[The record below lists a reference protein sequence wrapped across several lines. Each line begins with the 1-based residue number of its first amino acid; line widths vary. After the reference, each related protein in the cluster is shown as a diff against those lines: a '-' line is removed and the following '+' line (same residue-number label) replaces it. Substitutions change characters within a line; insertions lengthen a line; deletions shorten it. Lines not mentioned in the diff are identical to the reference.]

1 MRRFLLTLAILFA
14 AFSLRAQDDRYE
26 ALGAKLEEYFAA
38 LAGEPLEVQN
48 AECDFLISSCKDS
61 LVRQFVAL
69 KIYDHYLKSKIMG
82 EDGVAVHIA
91 DTWFIPGKVS
101 MHSDLDLL
109 NAKVFAEFNRDAL
122 VGSDAPVLTVFDPE
136 GQTVTIPFADAYTVL
151 YFYDTSCST
160 CRIETPRL
168 CRFLQETDFPLK
180 AVAFNTGMEEE
191 EWEAYRAASL
201 DVPGMVH
208 VWDPEIDSDYQRK
221 YGVLQTPRMF
231 LIGPDGK
238 VVGRGLD
245 TPALGLLIEKLS
257 GKESYVYGTREGTAL
272 YDKVFAGYG
281 DDFKPSDVLDVA
293 SYVADRTYGEGDVES
308 FKHMEGDLLYY
319 LSSQTGEPF
328 REGTRLFIDKYIT
341 GLPDVW
347 NTAEDTSKVVSLAL
361 IMKELLDRTPVG
373 SIVPDLKVHGEL
385 LRRPCLF
392 RKASK
397 KGIFALK
404 KADYLIFY
412 TEGCGHCSE
421 TIASARNRAASGS
434 RVLLID
440 MDELFTEF
448 PEEGRLLLDTFDLS
462 GLPFVMQL
470 GVGGTVLHRY
480 LDFGD

>member
-1 MRRFLLTLAILFA
+1 MKRLLLTLAALFA
-14 AFSLRAQDDRYE
+14 ALFLHAQDDRYE

-48 AECDFLISSCKDS
+48 AECDFLISSCQDS

-69 KIYDHYLKSKIMG
+69 KIYDHYLRSKIMG

-91 DTWFIPGKVS
+91 DTWFIPGKVA

-122 VGSDAPVLTVFDPE
+122 VGADAPVLHVPDAD
-136 GQTVTIPFADAYTVL
+136 GQTVTVPFAGSYTVL

-168 CRFLQETDFPLK
+168 CKFLRETEFPLK
-180 AVAFNTGMEEE
+180 AVAFNTGLEEE
-191 EWEAYRAASL
+191 EWEKYRAGSL
-201 DVPGMVH
+201 DVPGLVH

-238 VVGRGLD
+238 VIGRGLD
-245 TPALGLLIEKLS
+245 TPALILLVEKLS

-281 DDFKPSDVLDVA
+281 ADFKPSDVLDVA
-293 SYVADRTYGEGDVES
+293 AYVAERTYGEGDVES
-308 FKHMEGDLLYY
+308 FKHMEGDLLYF
-319 LSSQTGEPF
+319 LSSQTGETYKD
-328 REGTRLFIDKYIT
+328 GTRLFIEKYIT

-347 NTAEDTSKVVSLAL
+347 NTQEDTAKVVSMAL
-361 IMKELLDRTPVG
+361 MMKELLDRTPVG
-373 SIVPDLKVHGEL
+373 SQVPDLKVPGER
-385 LRRPCLF
+385 LRKPCLF
-392 RKASK
+392 RKASR
-397 KGIFALK
+397 KGGFPLRK
-404 KADYLIFY
+404 MDYAVFY
-412 TEGCGHCSE
+412 TEGCGRCSE
-421 TIASARNRAASGS
+421 TIAAARELAAAGS
-434 RVLLID
+434 TVLLVD
-440 MDELFTEF
+440 MDALFTEN
-448 PEEGRLLLDTFDLS
+448 PEMARLLLDTFDLS
-462 GLPFVMQL
+462 GLPYVIQL
-470 GVGGTVLHRY
+470 GPGGTVLHRY